1 VGTFFNVNSMNK
13 FYSPNGELRAQADS
27 EANLPDGSEK
37 DFPKK

>member
-1 VGTFFNVNSMNK
+1 MNSMNK

-37 DFPKK
+37 ISPRNRTMHFD